1 MFFVLQIIAFELV
14 AVSSPYYY
22 ENTCILGSQRVKE
35 KKRKKRKE
43 NFKSFHWMP
52 KLTIFLKGAW
62 LLPDFF

>member
-43 NFKSFHWMP
+43 NFKSFH
-52 KLTIFLKGAW
+52 
-62 LLPDFF
+62 